1 MNSKIIYENILT
13 LTKSLVMLYVNGA
26 IESSNEDVK
35 KVMEKGLQ
43 DSMKFQDEIYQAM
56 KEDGY
61 YQVTNVK
68 ETEIKK
74 LYDKLTQDQ
83 A

>member
-1 MNSKIIYENILT
+1 MNSKFIYENILT

-26 IESSNEDVK
+26 IEASNKDVK
-35 KVMEKGLQ
+35 KVMEKGIQ
-43 DSMKFQDEIYQAM
+43 DSMRFQDEIYQAM

-68 ETEIKK
+68 ETEIQK